1 MEVDPWPRGW
11 GSPWRPDPV
20 GMRPAQGL
28 HRLSTCPV
36 NGIGQRLCVKT
47 KAKQDGLLYPP
58 MGFGRRGKESL
69 RKEHVIIRR
78 ER

>member
-1 MEVDPWPRGW
+1 M
-11 GSPWRPDPV
+11 
-20 GMRPAQGL
+20 GL
-28 HRLSTCPV
+28 V
-36 NGIGQRLCVKT
+36 NVGQRLCVKT